1 MTRLP
6 SYLLLGWA
14 LMSISSCTTEDQEIL
29 LEVSALAWADDSPEV
44 GATVVLE
51 EQRLSNGV
59 LNGFYTAVDEG
70 PTDANGNITLRTV
83 RSNVLSIRVR
93 LMQDQC
99 FEELVELNP
108 EDLLSNGTPNALDIE
123 VMPKATVEAT
133 LVNQLPECLGTNNN
147 MIYRWIPREVNGAAS
162 DVRWTCG
169 TDWQALGAGET
180 TEDLCFITGNTWL
193 LHHRQWTC
201 PGVDS
206 TVIDSVWCPKGGL
219 VELMLD

>member
-1 MTRLP
+1 M
-6 SYLLLGWA
+6 
-14 LMSISSCTTEDQEIL
+14 
-29 LEVSALAWADDSPEV
+29 
-44 GATVVLE
+44 VLE

-70 PTDANGNITLRTV
+70 LTDANGNINLRTV

-93 LMQDQC
+93 VMQDQC

-108 EDLLSNGTPNALDIE
+108 EDLLSNGTPNALNIE
-123 VMPKATVEAT
+123 VMPKATLEAT